1 MIESGQDP
9 RRFTEDL
16 LRRLRDLVIV
26 AAVPGATASGLIDV
40 SEDQGERLVAQ
51 AARFGAS
58 DLSRAADILAT
69 GLTEMRGATAPRL
82 LLELLCARVLLP
94 GADHTTHGI
103 AARLDRLERRAS
115 ITGTPTAAAPA
126 PAPAP
131 AASAGARPGPTR
143 ARHAHR
149 GRHSRP

>member
-1 MIESGQDP
+1 
-9 RRFTEDL
+9 
-16 LRRLRDLVIV
+16 
-26 AAVPGATASGLIDV
+26 ATGLIDV

-51 AARFGAS
+51 AARFGAA

-94 GADHTTHGI
+94 GADHTTQGL

-115 ITGTPTAAAPA
+115 ISGTS
-126 PAPAP
+126 
-131 AASAGARPGPTR
+131 SA
-143 ARHAHR
+143 
-149 GRHSRP
+149 